1 MPSQLMPEHQNP
13 FVPSVPVQNAS
24 IRAEFQYPLCDRKQR
39 GCNRSQCTTPAHIG
53 TIDKSLVCDFI
64 LIAELPQN
72 SDCLCIR
79 CIRLGTCLFDTESIP
94 KHRMIGNIHFLLM
107 IRMQCMRH
115 IHGKQHTSIHRTI
128 RFFLT
133 AAKRPVDAFYHI
145 MQ

>member
-24 IRAEFQYPLCDRKQR
+24 IRAEFQYPLCGPETAWMQ
-39 GCNRSQCTTPAHIG
+39 P
-53 TIDKSLVCDFI
+53 LVCDFI

-79 CIRLGTCLFDTESIP
+79 RIRLGTCLFDTESIP

-115 IHGKQHTSIHRTI
+115 IHGKQHPSIHRTI

>member
-24 IRAEFQYPLCDRKQR
+24 IRAEFQYPLCTETAWMQPLPVYH
-39 GCNRSQCTTPAHIG
+39 PAHIG
-53 TIDKSLVCDFI
+53 TIDKPLVCDFI

-79 CIRLGTCLFDTESIP
+79 RIRLGTCLFDTESIP